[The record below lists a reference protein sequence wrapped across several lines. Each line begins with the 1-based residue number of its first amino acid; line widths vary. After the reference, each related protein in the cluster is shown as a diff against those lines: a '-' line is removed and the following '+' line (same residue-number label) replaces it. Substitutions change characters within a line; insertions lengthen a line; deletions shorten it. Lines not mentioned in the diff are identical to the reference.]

1 LLFGIVIKNCKD
13 NLKIVIAND
22 VDYESLIAET
32 SRNDEFIALLQQ
44 EDSVNDVKVEFS
56 DNISPIDF
64 NWLQNKLI

>member
-1 LLFGIVIKNCKD
+1 MIKNCKD

-32 SRNDEFIALLQQ
+32 SRKDEFIALLQQ

>member
-1 LLFGIVIKNCKD
+1 MLFGIVIKNCKD

-44 EDSVNDVKVEFS
+44 EDSVNDVKVEF
-56 DNISPIDF
+56 
-64 NWLQNKLI
+64 